1 MDRPRSGL
9 STFYRRCQR
18 IERRELGEFR
28 EWLERT
34 QNLLHLSMLVFVP
47 LLIAVITYVANM
59 VDVLPFLL
67 FPPLA
72 SGTYALFATP
82 EDRYARPRRFIGG
95 MTAGALCG
103 WVALVG
109 FAKYW
114 YHVPPEALEVHAAA
128 AAFGIALTGVVAWGL
143 DVEHPSAFST
153 ALLVLVSGSELA
165 YVLSVAIST
174 TLVAGVYLAWHHW
187 VYEQRAQYLYQST
200 KGDDH
205 VLVPMRGAHHV
216 ATALLGAR
224 LAAAH
229 DVGKVVL
236 LDIVGD
242 SEIAR
247 AERDHLDEPTARTMP
262 GTTTEVSADGG
273 RSEFADPGP
282 FDGEEGIDDGPRSNG
297 KESTSAEGRVDS
309 RNAGDIEDTGN
320 AEKENQKE
328 VNDGSD
334 ESVAVDDRTMANALA
349 RDRIE
354 NRSPSDRVEDVVTN
368 AAEQLEG
375 CAKRI
380 EREIGVPCEVAVVG
394 GDDRR
399 AKPVLDTARR
409 QHCDLI
415 VTPYETA
422 GDEPGPFV
430 RELFGGEIDTLAHR
444 SVDSREEWC
453 RVLVAVRGANAV
465 SHTMI
470 DFAERLSTN
479 HCDVSVCHCI
489 DDPEQRRDAERMLSD
504 LVETCTQHV
513 ETRVPQASI
522 EEFLEANAAEYD
534 LVVLGA
540 STDRSAASRFFS
552 SPTFERLGNLETD
565 VAIVHR

>member
-1 MDRPRSGL
+1 MDSLRSRL
-9 STFYRRCQR
+9 STLYRRCQR
-18 IERRELGEFR
+18 IERRELGEFH

-47 LLIAVITYVANM
+47 LLIAVITYVANL

-72 SGTYALFATP
+72 SGTYALFAAP
-82 EDRYARPRRFIGG
+82 EDRYAQPRRFIGG
-95 MTAGALCG
+95 MTVGALCG
-103 WVALVG
+103 WIALVG

-143 DVEHPSAFST
+143 GVEHPSAFST

-165 YVLSVAIST
+165 YVLSVALST

-187 VYEQRAQYLYQST
+187 VYEQRARYLYQST

-205 VLVPMRGAHHV
+205 VLVPMRGAHSV

-247 AERDHLDEPTARTMP
+247 AERDHLDEPTAHTTL
-262 GTTTEVSADGG
+262 GTTTEISADGG
-273 RSEFADPGP
+273 RSEFADSGP
-282 FDGEEGIDDGPRSNG
+282 DRSGSEEGIGGDPRSNG
-297 KESTSAEGRVDS
+297 EESTTTERGSDS
-309 RNAGDIEDTGN
+309 RSRGDRENAGTGN
-320 AEKENQKE
+320 
-328 VNDGSD
+328 GG
-334 ESVAVDDRTMANALA
+334 SVAVDDETMANALA

-354 NRSPSDRVEDVVTN
+354 EHSSSDRVERVVTN

-394 GDDRR
+394 GDDGR

-409 QHCDLI
+409 QRCDLI
-415 VTPYETA
+415 VTPYETE
-422 GDEPGPFV
+422 GDSPGPFV
-430 RELFGGEIDTLAHR
+430 KELFRGEIDTLAHR
-444 SVDSREEWC
+444 SVDGRGEWS

-552 SPTFERLGNLETD
+552 SPTFERLGDLETD